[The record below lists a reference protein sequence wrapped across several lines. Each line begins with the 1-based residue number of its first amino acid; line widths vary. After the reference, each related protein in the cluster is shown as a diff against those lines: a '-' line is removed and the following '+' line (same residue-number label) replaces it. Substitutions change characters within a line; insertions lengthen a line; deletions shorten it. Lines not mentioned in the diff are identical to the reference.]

1 MLPSFARQRVTI
13 VTPGQREEWGQVTT
27 DWGSATTT
35 DVTCVW
41 EATQATIHGVA
52 TGDVDA
58 GQRTVYLNPG
68 TRISVECRL
77 RFPDDPGHDWVIVG
91 LPIPNQ
97 SPTGRLSHIA
107 VITKRW
113 EAAQ

>member
-1 MLPSFARQRVTI
+1 MRGGHPCFRHSLDSASPSSPPANV
-13 VTPGQREEWGQVTT
+13 
-27 DWGSATTT
+27 
-35 DVTCVW
+35 
-41 EATQATIHGVA
+41 HGVA

-58 GQRTVYLNPG
+58 GQRTVHLNPG
-68 TRISVECRL
+68 TRISGECRL